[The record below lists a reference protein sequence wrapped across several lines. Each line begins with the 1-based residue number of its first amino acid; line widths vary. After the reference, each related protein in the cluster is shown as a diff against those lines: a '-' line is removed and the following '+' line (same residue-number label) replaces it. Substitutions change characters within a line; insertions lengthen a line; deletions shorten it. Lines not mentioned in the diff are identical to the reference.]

1 MYGCGSRE
9 RERDVKTEQR
19 ANRTD
24 TVERIGEARLQ
35 KLLEHVRNRQNNAM

>member
-1 MYGCGSRE
+1 MVVSRE
-9 RERDVKTEQR
+9 REREDVKTEQR

-35 KLLEHVRNRQNNAM
+35 KLLEHVKNRQNNAM